1 MTPLEQLTPS
11 FTKRIHNVYA
21 EQATITND
29 FKAYVKS
36 LDFANEE
43 IENFFNLALE
53 VDDFTVI
60 QYLSR
65 LLDRNIHKIA
75 VGDLKSTA
83 YPTPSCTTSSS
94 LISPSTITTA
104 SCLSKHQP
112 IHVRKETYA
121 LLQSNIPN

>member
-1 MTPLEQLTPS
+1 MTPLEQPTPS
-11 FTKRIHNVYA
+11 FTERIHNVYA

-36 LDFANEE
+36 LDFADDEVE
-43 IENFFNLALE
+43 SFFNLALE

-83 YPTPSCTTSSS
+83 YPTPSCRSLSEWTYEVNVNNDYIINLDITFDADDRIVSIETS
-94 LISPSTITTA
+94 
-104 SCLSKHQP
+104 
-112 IHVRKETYA
+112 TY
-121 LLQSNIPN
+121 PC